1 MGEVVSL
8 EQKIAA
14 SSRAS
19 AMERAWG
26 VAKTLEGSREQ
37 IEDLTWI
44 EPVRGEKGIT
54 RSIDFADA
62 FPDGVT
68 SLYPTPLDIS
78 VVAPG
83 LVLFKGEDISAA
95 WTMPLL
101 TRMIPAPADLSLDVL
116 SSLGLHANPS
126 LRNTIDVVAFLPF
139 PRADASEAERFKPEF
154 YIQLY
159 VRSDLGKSDNYFGAV
174 VKYGGRVIK
183 QYLTDDP
190 RLLLVYSDPD
200 HRGLFSADMLVN
212 LGAEDLASTPANAGE
227 LEIFTYRITKADQV
241 KNPYFNAGSITG
253 FDTGIGFDTGRHS
266 DAFHGG
272 FKGDSFSL
280 GFDTPQSTISPRSFT
295 SISGGSGSYKPT
307 PATAPKEVGDVK
319 LGEGTKGEEVVTTS
333 LEGYRFDSLFG
344 VQPIRIRF
352 LGVREASEISA
363 TAALQEMARTYRA

>member
-227 LEIFTYRITKADQV
+227 LEIFTYRITKADEV
-241 KNPYFNAGSITG
+241 KDAYFNTVSTAD
-253 FDTGIGFDTGRHS
+253 FDTERHL
-266 DAFHGG
+266 DALCGG
-272 FKGDSFSL
+272 VKGDCFSL

-333 LEGYRFDSLFG
+333 LGGYRFDSLFG